1 MRENKKKRKVYNQE
15 FFAFLLLFFQEDWP
29 LKADKG
35 KSPVL
40 HVSNLQYRGR
50 STLQCLQL
58 LTMKA
63 VHKHSE
69 MIIIHLFKFL
79 HLGTLKGKE
88 IGFNKN

>member
-15 FFAFLLLFFQEDWP
+15 FFAFLVFFLEDWP

-50 STLQCLQL
+50 KL
-58 LTMKA
+58 KA

-69 MIIIHLFKFL
+69 MIIIHLL
-79 HLGTLKGKE
+79 NSLT
-88 IGFNKN
+88 

>member
-1 MRENKKKRKVYNQE
+1 MRENKEKSLQPRIFCIPSLLQE
-15 FFAFLLLFFQEDWP
+15 NWP

-50 STLQCLQL
+50 KL
-58 LTMKA
+58 KA

-69 MIIIHLFKFL
+69 MIIIHLL
-79 HLGTLKGKE
+79 NSLT
-88 IGFNKN
+88 